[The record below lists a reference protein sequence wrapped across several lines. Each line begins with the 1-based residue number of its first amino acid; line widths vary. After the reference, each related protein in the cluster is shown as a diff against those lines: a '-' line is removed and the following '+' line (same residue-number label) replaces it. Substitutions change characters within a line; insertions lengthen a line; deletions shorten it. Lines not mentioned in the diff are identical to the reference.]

1 MKYKNYEHKIAENEQ
16 AVNRLNSQIGNYKRE
31 VDGWQDKLKTSEGRV
46 RELENHLFMN
56 TQEK

>member
-1 MKYKNYEHKIAENEQ
+1 M
-16 AVNRLNSQIGNYKRE
+16 NRLNDQMNQVKRE
-31 VDGWQDKLKTSEGRV
+31 RDNFAEKNNKTDMKV